1 MKRLLSKA
9 ISAPARAVAGRFRE
23 DRVVTLLALA
33 FVATELVTIGW
44 DVPGSHGWEN
54 DGIAPRDLFG
64 GLAENLTPGH
74 AHRYPLL
81 HYLVLAIP
89 CLPILL
95 AATLAGPLTAEGV
108 RARVLSVACMSGISI
123 VARLVA
129 VAMAALALVTL
140 ARIVRRTCGTR
151 AARLTALFAATNLT
165 FAFYGRVSNLDVP
178 YLTWTVLALDKL
190 LDIVETGEKR
200 RYFEFGALAAAA
212 VATKDQA
219 YGSFVLVAPLYFV
232 ILPLTRRSPFGAGHF
247 TLLAK
252 AAGVSALAY
261 AALSG
266 ALFNPTGFVERLAE
280 LTGPASQ
287 DWRLYSR
294 DAAGLTRNLLDVLS
308 VQARYFWPLPL
319 TLLAWGGALAA
330 PWLRAGAPASRLSA
344 PVFRALPLVAGV
356 SSLSFFALA
365 VARYEHRFLL
375 PLGFFLSAG
384 GGVALHLLL
393 HALPLRAARPLA
405 ALYAALFGW
414 ALLASF
420 SATLTQLGDAR
431 RRVRDFLAELPRES
445 RVETY
450 GGLVYQPHF
459 DVSET
464 SPYSVERV
472 GPELPKRRNPL
483 VGALERKGKIEDAL
497 ERRPDAIVLC
507 EGFANSYLDPEPS
520 GGAERSTV
528 SRRRFEDVA
537 LRTFVQD
544 AVSDRLPGYRLAL
557 SAEPRFPELMWRL
570 GFSPVRIQST
580 TGMRVWVLVRDE
592 RRARVR
598 TSD

>member
-1 MKRLLSKA
+1 VKRLLSKA

-23 DRVVTLLALA
+23 DRAVALIALA
-33 FVATELVTIGW
+33 FVATQLVAVGW

-54 DGIAPRDLFG
+54 DGVAPRDLFG

-89 CLPILL
+89 CLPILF

-108 RARVLSVACMSGISI
+108 RSRVLSVACMSGISV

-129 VAMAALALVTL
+129 IAMAALALVTL

-151 AARLTALFAATNLT
+151 AARFTALFVATNLT

-190 LDIVETGEKR
+190 LDVAEFGEKR
-200 RYFEFGALAAAA
+200 RYFEFAALAAAA

-219 YGSFVLVAPLYFV
+219 YASFVLVAPLYFV
-232 ILPLTRRSPFGAGHF
+232 ILPLARRSTFAPGHF
-247 TLLAK
+247 ALLAK
-252 AAGVSALAY
+252 AAGMSVLAY

-266 ALFNPTGFVERLAE
+266 ALFNPTGFLARLAE
-280 LTGPASQ
+280 LTGSASQ

-294 DAAGLTRNLLDVLS
+294 DTAGLTRNLSDVLGA
-308 VQARYFWPLPL
+308 QARYFWPLPL

-330 PWLRAGAPASRLSA
+330 PWMRSGDVERKLSA

-356 SSLSFFALA
+356 SSLVFFSLA

-393 HALPLRAARPLA
+393 RALPVRSARPLTT
-405 ALYAALFGW
+405 LYGVLFAW
-414 ALLASF
+414 ALCASF
-420 SATLTQLGDAR
+420 SVTLTQLGDAR
-431 RRVRDFLAELPRES
+431 RRVRDFLAELPRGS

-450 GGLVYQPHF
+450 GGLVYLPHF
-459 DVSET
+459 DVSRA
-464 SPYSVERV
+464 SPYRVERV
-472 GPELPKRRNPL
+472 GPEPPKRRNPL
-483 VGALERKGKIEDAL
+483 VGATERQGKIEEAL
-497 ERRPDAIVLC
+497 GRRPDAIVIS
-507 EGFANSYLDPEPS
+507 EGFANSYLDTAPA
-520 GGAERSTV
+520 GGAVRSAV
-528 SRRRFEDVA
+528 SQRRFDNAA
-537 LRTFVQD
+537 LRTFVRD
-544 AVSDRLPGYRLAL
+544 AVRDRLPGYRLAL
-557 SAEPRFPELMWRL
+557 VAEPWFPELATRL
-570 GFSPVRIQST
+570 GFAPVRIQST
-580 TGMRVWVLVRDE
+580 TGIKLWVLVRDD
-592 RRARVR
+592 RRAAAG
-598 TSD
+598 SD